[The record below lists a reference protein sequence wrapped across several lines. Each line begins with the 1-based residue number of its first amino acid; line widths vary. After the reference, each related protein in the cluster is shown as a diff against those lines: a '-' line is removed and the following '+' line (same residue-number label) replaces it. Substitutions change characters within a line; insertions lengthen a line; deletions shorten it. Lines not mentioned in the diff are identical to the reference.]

1 MSRSSLLCL
10 AALTLGAPLLSG
22 CDELAAP
29 LTSGL
34 SAPDAAFSQ
43 HDFELDICR
52 RRLEEARQAPA
63 LPSAPEYDE
72 RRAAILGRAVG
83 EPAVFTSTPSP
94 FPEPRDG
101 KHPNAWVQRLEGRHR
116 LDKAAL
122 RAAVLRDGYVFSE
135 DPMEAFALV
144 RELTLPDLFDEP
156 TIVLQRG
163 DALHELK
170 REGGP
175 RASRASYVFTAGP
188 YEGFDAKLLFADR
201 VAVTAEA
208 FGPSKHRDVR
218 SLRDR
223 VGFDRIR
230 IERHTADAMVAALR
244 FPASL
249 AEGGRDEAR
258 WVTALVEADGPRLE
272 LACLDAP
279 RARRAAIAEAVQAD
293 GPRRRSIAA
302 LQDAVR
308 RLSYEKPPFDRPRG
322 VKDHLS
328 DGQLRP
334 LWEFA
339 YRRGHHGFEHEEKA
353 YLVFDRKGR
362 PYPPQMCVSFILDAY
377 ERASGTWYGTVD
389 EPRER
394 SAGTIDFN
402 ELGVT
407 NRAGVLAFE
416 QFAESRPDLFVT
428 SRFEERIPFAQR
440 DDYFAYLVAQ
450 ADRFQP
456 GDVVSI
462 QGPKPDGY
470 VHQHAILVEDTDPVT
485 GMPHSLADQMK
496 WPRLRTWEGIM
507 AEAPKR
513 ALLYHVRPKTSF
525 LTRLDRGERGAPGQT
540 QMAARTL

>member
-1 MSRSSLLCL
+1 M
-10 AALTLGAPLLSG
+10 
-22 CDELAAP
+22 
-29 LTSGL
+29 
-34 SAPDAAFSQ
+34 
-43 HDFELDICR
+43 
-52 RRLEEARQAPA
+52 
-63 LPSAPEYDE
+63 
-72 RRAAILGRAVG
+72 
-83 EPAVFTSTPSP
+83 
-94 FPEPRDG
+94 
-101 KHPNAWVQRLEGRHR
+101 
-116 LDKAAL
+116 
-122 RAAVLRDGYVFSE
+122 
-135 DPMEAFALV
+135 
-144 RELTLPDLFDEP
+144 
-156 TIVLQRG
+156 LQRG
-163 DALHELK
+163 DAIHELK

-175 RASRASYVFTAGP
+175 RASRASYVFTSGP

-201 VAVTAEA
+201 VAVDRASL
-208 FGPSKHRDVR
+208 GPSKHRDVR

-223 VGFDRIR
+223 IGFDRIR
-230 IERHTADAMVAALR
+230 IERHTEDAMVAELR
-244 FPASL
+244 FPPSL
-249 AEGGRDEAR
+249 APDGSDDGR
-258 WVTALVEADGPRLE
+258 WVTALVTADGPRLE

-279 RARRAAIAEAVQAD
+279 RPRREAVQAAVKAD

-308 RLSYEKPPFDRPRG
+308 KLSYEKPPFDRPRE

-339 YRRGHHGFEHEEKA
+339 YKRGHHGFEHEEKA

-389 EPRER
+389 EPRRRTE
-394 SAGTIDFN
+394 GTIDFN

-416 QFAESRPDLFVT
+416 EFAESRPDLFVT
-428 SRFEERIPFAQR
+428 SRFEERIPFSRR
-440 DDYFAYLVAQ
+440 DDYFAYLVEH

-485 GMPHSLADQMK
+485 GMPYSLADQMK

-525 LTRLDRGERGAPGQT
+525 LTRLDRGEPARDGQT
-540 QMAARTL
+540 HMASRAL